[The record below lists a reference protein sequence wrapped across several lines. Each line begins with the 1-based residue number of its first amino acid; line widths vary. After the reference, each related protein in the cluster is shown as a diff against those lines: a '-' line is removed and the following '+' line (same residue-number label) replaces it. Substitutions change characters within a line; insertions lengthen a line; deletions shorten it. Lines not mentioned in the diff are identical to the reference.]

1 MQDSLGGNAKT
12 LMFVNISPADYNA
25 EETITSLTY
34 AARVKLITN
43 DASKNADNK
52 EIARLKGII
61 AKLKS
66 GETIA
71 DNDD

>member
-12 LMFVNISPADYNA
+12 FMFGNISPANYNA

-34 AARVKLITN
+34 TARVRLITN
-43 DASKNADNK
+43 NASKNADNK

-66 GETIA
+66 GGAIA